1 VLILFL
7 GAALSAHQ
15 ATSSAITPKSV
26 ERMIDR
32 YGARR
37 TVQKLT
43 KQDFNDT
50 KSDFGK
56 FDVVL
61 DGISA
66 GDPRWLALV
75 TKIYPGT
82 DAAAAESLPIAVAQ
96 ALPKNPT
103 GVLRFFASSSWLRKV
118 CGYPM
123 IEPTDKE
130 MRAYFKAAIPAVRA
144 VREPTLQRA
153 KKVCLTEL
161 MKAQQTP

>member
-1 VLILFL
+1 MFL
-7 GAALSAHQ
+7 GAAL
-15 ATSSAITPKSV
+15 ATHRAPTSAITPKSV

-32 YGARR
+32 YGARQ

-43 KQDFNDT
+43 KQDPNDT
-50 KSDFGK
+50 KSEFGK

-61 DGISA
+61 DGVAS

-82 DAAAAESLPIAVAQ
+82 DAGAAESLPIVVAQ
-96 ALPKNPT
+96 ALPKNPAA
-103 GVLRFFASSSWLRKV
+103 VLRFFASSSWLRKV

-123 IEPTDKE
+123 IEPTEKE
-130 MRAYFKAAIPAVRA
+130 MRAYFKAALPAVRA
-144 VREPTLQRA
+144 VREPALQRA

-161 MKAQQTP
+161 IKAQQTP